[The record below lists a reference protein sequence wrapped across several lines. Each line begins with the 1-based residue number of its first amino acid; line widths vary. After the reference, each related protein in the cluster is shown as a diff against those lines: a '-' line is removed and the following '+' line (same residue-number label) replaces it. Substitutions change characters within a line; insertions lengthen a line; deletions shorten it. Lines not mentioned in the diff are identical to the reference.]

1 MKKNKMMRAASALMV
16 ATLLT
21 TSVISGTFAKYTT
34 NAVGGDVARVA
45 TWGFTQTTIE
55 LDDLFKNAYDSTT
68 NPTVKNSTESNSDLI
83 APGTTGSDTFSFTYA
98 GQENA
103 PEVAYTFEVST
114 EGSYCAEDIKNNP
127 NIKWELDNGEWGT
140 WDQLITAIE
149 ALDGNIAENGSQ
161 PANYYAPGTLPTAF
175 NSADTNLHTV
185 EWKWV
190 FDEHASNRED
200 ETQNNDD
207 GDTYMG
213 NHNAYL
219 GGVQTNPGFVN
230 LKITITATQ
239 ID

>member
-34 NAVGGDVARVA
+34 EAKGGDYARVA
-45 TWGFTQTTIE
+45 TWGFTEATTIE
-55 LDDLFKNAYDSTT
+55 LGDLFKNAYGSTT
-68 NPTVKNSTESNSDLI
+68 NPTVKSSGNSGDLI

-98 GQENA
+98 GRENA

-114 EGSYCAEDIKNNP
+114 DNSNCADDIKNNP
-127 NIKWELDNGEWGT
+127 NILWKLDNGEWGT

-161 PANYYAPGTLPTAF
+161 PANYYAPGTLPAAF
-175 NSADTNLHTV
+175 NQKATNEHTV
-185 EWKWV
+185 EWKWI
-190 FDEHASNRED
+190 FDENASNKQET
-200 ETQNNDD
+200 TQNK
-207 GDTYMG
+207 DTEDTAMG
-213 NHNAYL
+213 NKQPL
-219 GGVQTNPGFVN
+219 LDFVN
-230 LKITITATQ
+230 LVITITATQ

>member
-1 MKKNKMMRAASALMV
+1 MKKNKMMRAASVLMV

-21 TSVISGTFAKYTT
+21 TSVISGTFSKYTT
-34 NAVGGDVARVA
+34 KAGGGDYARVA
-45 TWGFTQTTIE
+45 TWGFTETTIE
-55 LDDLFKNAYDSTT
+55 LSDLFKNAYDSTT
-68 NPTVKNSTESNSDLI
+68 NPTVKNSTESTSDLI

-114 EGSYCAEDIKNNP
+114 YGSGCTDDIKNNP
-127 NIKWELDNGEWGT
+127 NILWKLDNGEWGT

-161 PANYYAPGTLPTAF
+161 PANYYAPGTLPAAF
-175 NSADTNLHTV
+175 NQKGANNHTV

-190 FDEHASNRED
+190 F
-200 ETQNNDD
+200 ETQDNSGTAENEMTNQ
-207 GDTYMG
+207 DTIDTAMG
-213 NHNAYL
+213 NKSIL
-219 GGVQTNPGFVN
+219 ESVSLV
-230 LKITITATQ
+230 ITITATQ

>member
-1 MKKNKMMRAASALMV
+1 MMRAASALMV

-34 NAVGGDVARVA
+34 KAVGNDQARVA

-55 LDDLFKNAYDSTT
+55 FSDLFKNVYDTTVGSTAD
-68 NPTVKNSTESNSDLI
+68 VI
-83 APGTTGSDTFSFTYA
+83 APGTTGRDTFSFTYA
-98 GQENA
+98 GQEGA

-114 EGSYCAEDIKNNP
+114 EGSACAANIMNNP
-127 NIKWELDNGEWGT
+127 NILWKLDDGKWGT

-149 ALDGNIAENGSQ
+149 ALDGNIAENDSQ

-175 NSADTNLHTV
+175 NQKGANEHTV

-190 FDEHASNRED
+190 FDENASNRETA
-200 ETQNNDD
+200 TQNNDA
-207 GDTYMG
+207 GDTAMG
-213 NHNAYL
+213 NERIL
-219 GGVQTNPGFVN
+219 GHVN
-230 LKITITATQ
+230 LLITITATQ

>member
-34 NAVGGDVARVA
+34 KAVGGDVARVA

-55 LDDLFKNAYDSTT
+55 LDNLFKKAYGTT
-68 NPTVKNSTESNSDLI
+68 VGSATDVI
-83 APGTTGSDTFSFTYA
+83 APGTKGKDTFSFTYA
-98 GQENA
+98 GQEDA

-114 EGSYCAEDIKNNP
+114 HGSTCAEDIKNNP
-127 NIKWELDNGEWGT
+127 NIKWKLDNGEWGT

-161 PANYYAPGTLPTAF
+161 PANYYAPGTLPDKF
-175 NSADTNLHTV
+175 NKKNANEHTV
-185 EWKWV
+185 EWKWE
-190 FDEHASNRED
+190 F
-200 ETQNNDD
+200 ETQ
-207 GDTYMG
+207 GDTTDQDVKDTAMG
-213 NHNAYL
+213 NKYEAMDNNKVL
-219 GGVQTNPGFVN
+219 LDLVN
-230 LKITITATQ
+230 LVITITATQ

>member
-55 LDDLFKNAYDSTT
+55 LDDLFKSAYDSTT

-149 ALDGNIAENGSQ
+149 ALDGNKIANGSL
-161 PANYYAPGTLPTAF
+161 PANYYAPGTLPDKF
-175 NSADTNLHTV
+175 NKKNANEHTV
-185 EWKWV
+185 KWKWE
-190 FDEHASNRED
+190 F
-200 ETQNNDD
+200 ETQ
-207 GDTYMG
+207 GDTTDQDVKDTAMG
-213 NHNAYL
+213 NKYEAMDNNKVFL
-219 GGVQTNPGFVN
+219 DLVN
-230 LKITITATQ
+230 LVITITATQ